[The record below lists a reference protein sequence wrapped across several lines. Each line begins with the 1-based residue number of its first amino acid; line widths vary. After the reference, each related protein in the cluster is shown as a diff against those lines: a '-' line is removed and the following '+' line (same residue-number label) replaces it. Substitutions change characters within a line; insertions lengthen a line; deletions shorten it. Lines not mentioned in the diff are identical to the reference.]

1 MSDLCQ
7 ERCPHCEAD
16 PYFKKFEPKVYPVR
30 QGPNEGLSR
39 CERHGCVLVEGE
51 WVFECRKCE
60 KRTDKLYGLFVPFLC
75 KECFDKAVAHQI
87 ATGNVCSMCR
97 QPRMLCCC

>member
-1 MSDLCQ
+1 MSEEHQ
-7 ERCPHCEAD
+7 RRCPHCERD
-16 PYFKKFEPKVYPVR
+16 PYFKAIGPKIYPKRDEPYKR
-30 QGPNEGLSR
+30 QPL

-51 WVFECRKCE
+51 WVFKCSKCGE
-60 KRTDKLYGLFVPFLC
+60 RTDKLHGLFVPHLC

-87 ATGNVCSMCR
+87 ATGNVCNMCR